1 MKVDPRRVLLT
12 LSTAGALF
20 FAAPMAGYAQG
31 TASAGSGSQIGIQ
44 QEDDD
49 GAVDDQ
55 TAFIRTAVS
64 DAATEIRAGE
74 LALDRA
80 DSSEVRDFAERLIRE
95 HRAIMDDA
103 AEVAADFDVDAPQE
117 PRDDDEVALID
128 DLDEMSGDDFDET
141 YVRAFVLDQRVT
153 IADFESAAANMDQDV
168 ADFAN
173 RHLDTLRE
181 QLSDAEDLADDLD
194 IALDLTNEDGT

>member
-12 LSTAGALF
+12 LSTAGALL
-20 FAAPMAGYAQG
+20 FAAPAAGYAQG
-31 TASAGSGSQIGIQ
+31 AAISTSGSQIGVY
-44 QEDDD
+44 QEDD
-49 GAVDDQ
+49 GTVDDQ

-95 HRAIMDDA
+95 HRSIMTDA
-103 AEVAADFDVDAPQE
+103 SEVASDFDVDAPQE
-117 PRDDDEVALID
+117 PRDEDEVALID
-128 DLDEMSGDDFDET
+128 DLDEMNGDDFDET
-141 YVRAFVLDQRVT
+141 YLRAFVHDQRT
-153 IADFESAAANMDQDV
+153 QIADYESATSTMDESV
-168 ADFAN
+168 AEFAN

-181 QLSDAEDLADDLD
+181 QLQDAEDLADRLDVAIDLD
-194 IALDLTNEDGT
+194 EEDAS

>member
-12 LSTAGALF
+12 FSAAGALL
-20 FAAPMAGYAQG
+20 FAAPAAGYAQG
-31 TASAGSGSQIGIQ
+31 ATISTSGPQIGVY

-80 DSSEVRDFAERLIRE
+80 DSSEIREFAERLIRE
-95 HRAIMDDA
+95 HRAIMTDA

-128 DLDEMSGDDFDET
+128 DLDGMSGDDFDET
-141 YVRAFVLDQRVT
+141 YLRAFVHDQRIA
-153 IADFESAAANMDQDV
+153 IADYEAAAATMDEGV
-168 ADFAN
+168 SDFAN
-173 RHLDTLRE
+173 RHLDLLRD
-181 QLSDAEDLADDLD
+181 QLADAEELADRLD
-194 IALDLTNEDGT
+194 VAIDLTQDDAT

>member
-1 MKVDPRRVLLT
+1 LT
-12 LSTAGALF
+12 LSTAGALVL
-20 FAAPMAGYAQG
+20 ATPAAGYAQG
-31 TASAGSGSQIGIQ
+31 IQHAAPASAIEIRQ
-44 QEDDD
+44 DDSD
-49 GAVDDQ
+49 EQADDQ

-80 DSSEVRDFAERLIRE
+80 DSSEVRDFAQRVMDEQ
-95 HRAIMDDA
+95 RAIMGDA
-103 AEVAADFDVDAPQE
+103 SSEVAADFDVDAPQE
-117 PRDDDEVALID
+117 PRDEDEVALID
-128 DLDEMSGDDFDET
+128 DLDEMSGDEFDET

-181 QLSDAEDLADDLD
+181 QLADAEDLADSLD
-194 IALDLTNEDGT
+194 IALDLTNEDAT